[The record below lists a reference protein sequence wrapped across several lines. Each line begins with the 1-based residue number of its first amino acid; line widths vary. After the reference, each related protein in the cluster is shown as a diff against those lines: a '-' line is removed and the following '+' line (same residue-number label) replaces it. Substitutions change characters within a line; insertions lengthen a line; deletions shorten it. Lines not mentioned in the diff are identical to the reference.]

1 MSPRKPRNRVPS
13 LDERRSA
20 ALIRLAACRDENPI
34 ALRMCVRMCFRAG
47 VTNEEIIAIM
57 SAPISLKVK
66 KMKEEFKDETTNQ
79 F

>member
-1 MSPRKPRNRVPS
+1 MNP
-13 LDERRSA
+13 DERRSA
-20 ALIRLAACRDENPI
+20 ALIRLAACHENNPT
-34 ALRMCVRMCFRAG
+34 ALRMSVQMCFRAG

-66 KMKEEFKDETTNQ
+66 KMKEEFEDETTNQ